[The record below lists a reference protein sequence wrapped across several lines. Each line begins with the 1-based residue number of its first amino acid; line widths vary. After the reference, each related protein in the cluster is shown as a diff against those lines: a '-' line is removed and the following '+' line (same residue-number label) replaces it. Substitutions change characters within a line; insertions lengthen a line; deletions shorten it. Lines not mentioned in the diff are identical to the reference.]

1 MARTLEEITDSL
13 FGESDALTRAAFVE
27 RVNQS
32 GLKLADLSG
41 GDFVTVGK
49 YNDHVAKYNKL
60 QKDYDELRASGIPD
74 KEALAT
80 LTAERDKYK
89 SQYEESHAEL
99 ERASH
104 VKILQDMKVDPRFSS
119 FVEHEVAKNVTD
131 TVDFKT
137 AAAGYLKKN
146 EQYVVK
152 DGKPSGLVLEGGKP
166 ESKSLFGDLND
177 FLRGE

>member
-1 MARTLEEITDSL
+1 MAKTLEEIANSL
-13 FGESDALTRAAFVE
+13 FGENESLTRDAFIE
-27 RVNQS
+27 SVNQS
-32 GLKLADLSG
+32 GLKLADLSEG
-41 GDFVTVGK
+41 GFVTVGK
-49 YNDHVAKYNKL
+49 YNDHMAKYNKL
-60 QKDYDELRASGIPD
+60 QEDYEALRASGIPD
-74 KEALAT
+74 KKALET

-99 ERASH
+99 EKAAH
-104 VKILQDMKVDPRFSS
+104 IKVLQELKVDPRFSS
-119 FVEHEVAKNVTD
+119 FVEHEAAKDVTD